1 MDPTTTVDGRAERGR
16 LLARDKRIKLVS
28 GSTWLVPS
36 QTQSTGGYMVNV
48 AEGTCSC
55 PDFELRRSKCKH
67 QWAVELTRTIETAP
81 DGARVITETM
91 KVTRRTYAQDW
102 PNYNAAQCAEKRT
115 VQVLLRGLCDGI
127 VTPPHPGRGPKPI
140 PLSDAVYG
148 MVTKVYTG
156 MSGRRA
162 TTDIR
167 GCAEAGHMT
176 RAPHYNSLFNYFERA
191 DLTPLLTTLVEES
204 ATPLASVETKLAVD
218 STGFGTSVF
227 RKWFD
232 HKYGHEVKEHAWV
245 KCHAAVGTTTNI
257 VTAVRVTEENVADS
271 PELPALVASTAR
283 RFQIADVS
291 CDKAYLSH
299 ANLAAIEAAG
309 AVPYV
314 PFKSNSQGEGPAA
327 WRRLWGLFMYRQDE
341 FLKHYHQRS
350 NVESTFSAIKRKF
363 GGAVRSKRFPAQ
375 VNEVLCKVLCHNLSM
390 LGHAIHEL
398 GIEPHF
404 GSRMEGAQP

>member
-1 MDPTTTVDGRAERGR
+1 MDTTTVDGREARGR

-36 QTQSTGGYMVNV
+36 QTQNTGGYMVNV

-55 PDFELRRSKCKH
+55 PDYELRRSKCKH
-67 QWAVELTRTIETAP
+67 QWAVEITRTVETTP
-81 DGARVITETM
+81 DGTQVVTETM
-91 KVTRRTYAQDW
+91 KVTRKTYAQDW

-127 VTPPHPGRGPKPI
+127 VTPRHPGRGPKPI
-140 PLSDAVYG
+140 PLADAVYG

-162 TTDIR
+162 TTDIQA
-167 GCAEAGHMT
+167 CADAGHMM

-191 DLTPLLTTLVEES
+191 DLTPLLTTLIEES
-204 ATPLASVETKLAVD
+204 ATPLASVETKIAID
-218 STGFGTSVF
+218 STGFGTTVF
-227 RKWFD
+227 RRWFD

-257 VTAVRVTEENVADS
+257 VTAVRVTEENAGDS

-283 RFQIADVS
+283 RFQLADVS
-291 CDKAYLSH
+291 ADKAYLSH
-299 ANLAAIEAAG
+299 ANLAAIEATG
-309 AVPYV
+309 AIPYI

-350 NVESTFSAIKRKF
+350 LVESAFSSIKRKF

-375 VNEVLCKVLCHNLSM
+375 LNEVLCKVLCHNLSM
-390 LGHAIHEL
+390 LGHAIREL
-398 GIEPHF
+398 GIELSFPSHK
-404 GSRMEGAQP
+404 EGA